1 MARHNER
8 EYTKVYQE
16 YVCENLRIIGENTS
30 KLGGGSYLTLKFHD
44 LVDPKKPEQDERT
57 GDEIVADVIEKC
69 GLKVVRENK
78 RL

>member
-1 MARHNER
+1 M
-8 EYTKVYQE
+8 T
-16 YVCENLRIIGENTS
+16 I
-30 KLGGGSYLTLKFHD
+30 KFHD
-44 LVDPKKPEQDERT
+44 LVNPKNQKRDERT